1 MGIVKEA
8 SGWQPRFIA
17 DAFWTQF
24 VKAIWY
30 VWAGVENNVHTPWGL
45 SGMDWDTE
53 FTGLSDPG
61 VVSGW
66 QWGPEESR
74 IDGEAP
80 GRHTAKQRD
89 AGEET
94 TGEWSPRPTQ
104 PPVRETNMHK
114 HTVSSESS
122 HPMHSYNILLP

>member
-1 MGIVKEA
+1 MCT
-8 SGWQPRFIA
+8 PP
-17 DAFWTQF
+17 
-24 VKAIWY
+24 
-30 VWAGVENNVHTPWGL
+30 GVYQEWIGRL
-45 SGMDWDTE
+45 SLQDCLT
-53 FTGLSDPG
+53 LG

-66 QWGPEESR
+66 QLGFEESR

-122 HPMHSYNILLP
+122 HPMHSYNIFAALKIQYVRLFHSIGSKWP

>member
-1 MGIVKEA
+1 MLFGHNLSE
-8 SGWQPRFIA
+8 Q
-17 DAFWTQF
+17 
-24 VKAIWY
+24 
-30 VWAGVENNVHTPWGL
+30 
-45 SGMDWDTE
+45 SGMFGLEWQIMCTPPGIYQEWIGRLE
-53 FTGLSDPG
+53 FPGLSDPG

-80 GRHTAKQRD
+80 GCLTAKQRD

-94 TGEWSPRPTQ
+94 TGERSPRPTQ
-104 PPVRETNMHK
+104 PPVRERNMRK
-114 HTVSSESS
+114 HTVLIESS